1 MKCEQERE
9 AARRMGLQYEKRKG
23 QSLWFTHSVLYLQMA
38 FSERSAD
45 EEDGNGTGLII
56 RDITDTLENA
66 TNGLLA
72 VAHTSGRAR
81 YVQSIW
87 SIYAWVNWVV
97 TLMLVIHM
105 DSGKQ
110 CLSECPSVH
119 DRPVVRCPSTAG
131 SIGHC
136 QSSCLFRSPWRP
148 VRLMDIS
155 GLICWGFS
163 VCSTNKH
170 ILDFLTEQGPE
181 CIYRFLIIQKVYR
194 LLTNKSRCIVLSPVS
209 ILLSLSIS

>member
-81 YVQSIW
+81 YVQSI
-87 SIYAWVNWVV
+87 
-97 TLMLVIHM
+97 
-105 DSGKQ
+105 
-110 CLSECPSVH
+110 
-119 DRPVVRCPSTAG
+119 
-131 SIGHC
+131 
-136 QSSCLFRSPWRP
+136 
-148 VRLMDIS
+148 
-155 GLICWGFS
+155 
-163 VCSTNKH
+163 
-170 ILDFLTEQGPE
+170 
-181 CIYRFLIIQKVYR
+181 
-194 LLTNKSRCIVLSPVS
+194 
-209 ILLSLSIS
+209 